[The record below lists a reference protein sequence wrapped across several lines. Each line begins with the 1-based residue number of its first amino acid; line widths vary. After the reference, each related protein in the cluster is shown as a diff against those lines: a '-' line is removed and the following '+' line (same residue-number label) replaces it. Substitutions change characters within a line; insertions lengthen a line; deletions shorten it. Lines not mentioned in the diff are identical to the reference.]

1 MCVWRGEWGGD
12 FFINFLTTG
21 NLRAGIFAF
30 LTSRLL
36 QGKTL
41 LTLMKNEMLKSP
53 MNHDSCP

>member
-1 MCVWRGEWGGD
+1 MCVGGGGGYL
-12 FFINFLTTG
+12 FINFLTTG
-21 NLRAGIFAF
+21 NLRAGVFAF
-30 LTSRLL
+30 LTSSQL